1 MEIRKTAR
9 RTHGGFK
16 IFLAALRRGSH
27 GRGTEMSD
35 VGASTF

>member
-1 MEIRKTAR
+1 MMEIRKTAR

-16 IFLAALRRGSH
+16 ILAALRRGSH